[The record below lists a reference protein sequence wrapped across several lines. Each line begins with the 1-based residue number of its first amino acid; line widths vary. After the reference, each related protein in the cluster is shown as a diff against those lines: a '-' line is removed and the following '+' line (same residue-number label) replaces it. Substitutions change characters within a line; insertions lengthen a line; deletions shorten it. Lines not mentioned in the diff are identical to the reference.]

1 MEEELNKKIAEWV
14 GIKPTKSA
22 TVTAH
27 IDKMRQTN
35 DGYTI
40 PTTVKDAEYYLIDFT
55 SSLDAL
61 FQFAVPKL
69 TEVLHYRDF
78 YKFLIAWVAEVADG
92 KKAALMFCRAVEKL
106 IDNS

>member
-1 MEEELNKKIAEWV
+1 MEELNKKIAEWV
-14 GIKPTKSA
+14 FPNADKIKVEQGTDGIIIIVIRDMEA
-22 TVTAH
+22 EF
-27 IDKMRQTN
+27 ID
-35 DGYTI
+35 
-40 PTTVKDAEYYLIDFT
+40 AFT
-55 SSLDAL
+55 SSLDTL

-92 KKAALMFCRAVEKL
+92 KKAALMFCRAVEEL